1 LEIFKYL
8 IKLLLLIRKKERLN
22 NMKLYSKYF
31 NKYKLPFLIAV
42 FCVVCEA
49 ICDLL
54 GPTLMSNIINTGI
67 EQGALYKVYYWGILM
82 LLVTAIGAC
91 FAVTR
96 NILASK
102 VSQRM
107 GAELRYD
114 LFEKII
120 SFSEVSADKIES
132 GSLITR
138 MTNDTSQIVQF
149 VNGIM
154 RIFLKAPI
162 TCMGSI
168 IFASILNL
176 KLSIIIYCVVAIVGI
191 LIIGSM
197 KFSYPRFYKLQ
208 KAMDEVNAIV
218 QEYLIG
224 VRLIKAFGTY
234 DKEAEK
240 FGNVNMNLMEKGISS
255 QLIVTFVSP
264 LITLTVGIGT
274 VIVIFVGSNM
284 FALNLANPGDITAF
298 TIYMAQILT
307 SLIMITNIFNTFVR
321 TKASNARIKEVFDC
335 EGDFSQS
342 TKIDKRDKDNAVDK
356 ISGFEKIN
364 GDIEFENVTFAYPNG
379 SGMPA
384 IKDLSFSINHGEN
397 LAIIGPTGSGKS
409 TIAWL
414 LLRFYDV
421 TKGKILANGHDIRE
435 LDIERVRDNIAIVPQ
450 KPMLF
455 SGTVS
460 ENIKWGNK
468 EADFE
473 LFNQAIDIAQAG
485 FIEKMQDGYESILGN
500 AGVNVSGGQKQ
511 RISIARGILKDS
523 SILILD
529 DATSALDAVT
539 EARVREGLNSK
550 IRNQTI
556 ITITQRCGTAMF
568 ADKIL
573 VMDNGRKVGYGTHEE
588 LMLNCEIYRDIYKT
602 QIESSKEV

>member
-1 LEIFKYL
+1 MYNRMWELDF
-8 IKLLLLIRKKERLN
+8 RQKKGII

-31 NKYKLPFLIAV
+31 KKYKFPFGIAV
-42 FCVVCEA
+42 FCVAFEA

-67 EQGALYKVYYWGILM
+67 EQGELSKVYYWGMLM
-82 LLVTAIGAC
+82 LIVTAVGAC

-107 GAELRYD
+107 GADLRYD
-114 LFEKII
+114 LFEKIVY
-120 SFSEVSADKIES
+120 FSEVSADKIES

-138 MTNDTSQIVQF
+138 MTNDTAQITQF

-162 TCMGSI
+162 TCIGSI
-168 IFASILNL
+168 VLATLLNF
-176 KLSIIIYCVVAIVGI
+176 KLSLIIYSVVAVVAI
-191 LIIGSM
+191 LIIVSM
-197 KFSYPRFYKLQ
+197 RLSYPRFYKLQ
-208 KAMDEVNAIV
+208 KAMDNVNSVV

-224 VRLIKAFGTY
+224 VRLVKAFGTY
-234 DKEAEK
+234 DKETDK
-240 FGNVNMNLMEKGISS
+240 FENANINLMKKGISS
-255 QLIVTFVSP
+255 QIIITLVSP
-264 LITLTVGIGT
+264 IMTLAVGIGT
-274 VIVIFVGSNM
+274 VIVIFTGSKM
-284 FALNLANPGDITAF
+284 FSLNLAKPGDITAF

-321 TKASNARIKEVFDC
+321 TKASTARIKEVFDC
-335 EGDFSQS
+335 GGDF
-342 TKIDKRDKDNAVDK
+342 THRDETRYIA
-356 ISGFEKIN
+356 
-364 GDIEFENVTFAYPNG
+364 GDIEFKNVTFAYPNG
-379 SGMPA
+379 SGVPA
-384 IKDLSFSINHGEN
+384 LRDLSFYIKSGQS
-397 LAIIGPTGSGKS
+397 LAIIGSTGSGKS

-421 TKGKILANGHDIRE
+421 DSGEICINGCDIKE
-435 LDIERVRDNIAIVPQ
+435 LNIDSVRDNIAIVPQ

-455 SGTVS
+455 SGS
-460 ENIKWGNK
+460 IAENIRWGNNDATN
-468 EADFE
+468 EM
-473 LFNQAIDIAQAG
+473 LHQAANKAQSG
-485 FIEKMQDGYESILGN
+485 FILKMQDGYESLLGS

-511 RISIARGILKDS
+511 RISIARGILKNS

-539 EARVREGLNSK
+539 EAKVRENLKSET
-550 IRNQTI
+550 RNQTI

-573 VMDNGRKVGYGTHEE
+573 VIDNGAKVGYGTHDE
-588 LMLNCEIYRDIYKT
+588 LMKNCEIYQDIYKT
-602 QIESSKEV
+602 QIESSKEA